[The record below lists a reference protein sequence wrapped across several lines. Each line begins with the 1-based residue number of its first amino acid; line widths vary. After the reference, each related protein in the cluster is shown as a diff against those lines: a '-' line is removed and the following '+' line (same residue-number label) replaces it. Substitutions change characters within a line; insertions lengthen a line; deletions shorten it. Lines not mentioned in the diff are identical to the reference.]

1 MIKWTKNLFVNTFY
15 CDTCLVYIY
24 DYATDLLEDAIPP
37 TPCKMSTLKNIADEI
52 IKKRNIQL
60 KDED

>member
-1 MIKWTKNLFVNTFY
+1 M
-15 CDTCLVYIY
+15 VYIY